1 MGAEGAN
8 WEGGERFPT
17 GKEADR
23 GQGRVGT
30 SRGWEPETG
39 AVSLCPSAR
48 PPGGGGMCSDPSRLP
63 PWGGRCGASG
73 DLRRGCSGRGCG
85 ARGRTAR

>member
-73 DLRRGCSGRGCG
+73 DLRRACSGRGCG